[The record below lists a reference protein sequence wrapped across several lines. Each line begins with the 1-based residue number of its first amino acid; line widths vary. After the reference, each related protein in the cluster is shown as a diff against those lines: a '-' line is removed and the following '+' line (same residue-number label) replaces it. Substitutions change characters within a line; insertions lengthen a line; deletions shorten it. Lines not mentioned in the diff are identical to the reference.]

1 MARRRG
7 VPAVRLLTAAVIPFF
22 LGGASGAGLDLVYAD
37 PNLFVL
43 GFLLVG
49 CLLYASIL
57 VLDAVAEY
65 RDGTGEDASD
75 APSGR

>member
-1 MARRRG
+1 
-7 VPAVRLLTAAVIPFF
+7 
-22 LGGASGAGLDLVYAD
+22 VYAD

>member
-1 MARRRG
+1 MSEAGRT
-7 VPAVRLLTAAVIPFF
+7 LLE
-22 LGGASGAGLDLVYAD
+22 AD

-65 RDGTGEDASD
+65 RSGTDENASD
-75 APSGR
+75 APPGQ